1 MIFNKNII
9 GCAVA
14 GALIVMSGGAVASG
28 FALIEQSASGMGNA
42 FAGGAAVAEDASTV
56 FFNPAGMS
64 KIDGMQ
70 AVVALHAISP
80 SAKFSGTGGPGTNMG
95 GDAGGLAIVPN
106 AYFVMDVNPEMKFGL
121 GLNAPFG
128 LQTEYDDNWV
138 GSHHAIKSKI
148 ETINVNPSLSYQVND
163 MLSLGVG
170 LNYQHI
176 KGELTE
182 NKGAILGKAIVEG
195 EDSTWGYNL
204 GLLFDMDD
212 DTRLGIAYRSTMD
225 YTLDGTV
232 TTDLPFANGP
242 VTLDVELPDSLS
254 FSAFHKL
261 SDSYDVMADIT
272 WTGWSTFKEVKV
284 IDANG
289 AAIINIPENWK
300 DTYRFSVGAT
310 HHYNEKWSVRTG
322 VAYDQSPVKDKFRTA
337 RIPGNHRTWVS
348 LGGQYK
354 YSKMDVIDFGY
365 SHLFVKNATINSTNP
380 GPALV
385 GEYKN
390 QVDIFSVQL
399 THNF

>member
-1 MIFNKNII
+1 MFFNHKMTGWI
-9 GCAVA
+9 VV
-14 GALIVMSGGAVASG
+14 GALMVMSGGAVASG

-42 FAGGAAVAEDASTV
+42 FAGGAAVAEDASTI

-64 KIDGMQ
+64 KLDGKQ
-70 AVVALHAISP
+70 AVVVLHAISP
-80 SAKFSGTGGPGTNMG
+80 SAKFSGTGHTGTNMG
-95 GDAGGLAIVPN
+95 GDAGGLAFVPN
-106 AYFVMDVNPEMKFGL
+106 AYFVMDVQPEVKLGL

-128 LQTEYDDNWV
+128 LQTKYDENWV
-138 GSHHAIKSKI
+138 GRHHAIKSKI
-148 ETINVNPSLSYQVND
+148 QTVNVNPSVSYQVND
-163 MLSLGVG
+163 ILSLGMG

-176 KGELTE
+176 SGELTE
-182 NKGAILGKAIVEG
+182 DKGAILGTAIVEG
-195 EDSTWGYNL
+195 KDSTWGYNL
-204 GLLFDMDD
+204 GLLYDMDD
-212 DTRLGIAYRSTMD
+212 KTRLGIAYRSTMS

-232 TTDLPFANGP
+232 TTDLPFTNGP
-242 VTLDVELPDSLS
+242 VTLDIELPDSLS
-254 FSAFHKL
+254 FSAFHQL
-261 SDSYDVMADIT
+261 SDSYDVMADLT
-272 WTGWSTFKEVKV
+272 WTGWSTFKEVRV

-310 HHYNEKWSVRTG
+310 HHYNEKWTVRTG
-322 VAYDQSPVKDKFRTA
+322 VAYDQSPIKNKFRTA

-365 SHLFVKNATINSTNP
+365 SHLFVKEATINQSNP

-385 GEYKN
+385 GKYTS